1 MFKSYRLF
9 DIHGIPIKVHGSLPL
24 FLILAG
30 LLINLGGGVSGFL
43 LTVFLW
49 TLAFGCV
56 LLHELGHALAAR
68 HYGIP
73 VREITLYPIG
83 GVAALAFMPK
93 DWRREFVIAI
103 AGPAVNFALAA
114 LFALAYFLL
123 PGVPGV
129 FGGWLVAINLGLALF
144 NLIPGFPMDG
154 GRILRALLARRRSY
168 FRATKIAVD
177 VGRNVAIGM
186 GVLGFLSIFMPLASP
201 MLLPISIFIYF
212 AAKAELARVALE
224 ERLGHADPLTSFFF
238 PDAGTLSGRGT
249 TFRRPEAPRVFT
261 WTFRNEAPTST
272 PRGNGRIID
281 L

>member
-30 LLINLGGGVSGFL
+30 LLINLGGGVSGFV
-43 LTVFLW
+43 LTVLLW

-68 HYGIP
+68 RYGIP

-83 GVAALAFMPK
+83 GVAALAYMPK
-93 DWRREFVIAI
+93 NWRREFVIAI
-103 AGPAVNFALAA
+103 AGPAVNFALAG
-114 LFALAYFLL
+114 LFALTYVL
-123 PGVPGV
+123 VPGA
-129 FGGWLVAINLGLALF
+129 FLGWLVAINLGLALF

-154 GRILRALLARRRSY
+154 GRILRALLARTRSY
-168 FRATKIAVD
+168 YRATKIAVD

-186 GVLGFLSIFMPLASP
+186 GALGFLSIFMPLASP

-224 ERLGHADPLTSFFF
+224 ERLGHRDPLTSFFF
-238 PDAGTLSGRGT
+238 PDAGTPPGQGNSYRES
-249 TFRRPEAPRVFT
+249 EAPRIFT
-261 WTFRNEAPTST
+261 WTFRNEAPTSA

>member
-43 LTVFLW
+43 LTVLLW

-83 GVAALAFMPK
+83 GVAALAYMPK
-93 DWRREFVIAI
+93 NWRREFVIAI
-103 AGPAVNFALAA
+103 AGPAVNFALAG
-114 LFALAYFLL
+114 LFALTYFL
-123 PGVPGV
+123 VPGALL
-129 FGGWLVAINLGLALF
+129 GWLIAINLGLALF

-186 GVLGFLSIFMPLASP
+186 GALGFLSIFMPLASP

-212 AAKAELARVALE
+212 AAKAELTRVALE

-238 PDAGTLSGRGT
+238 PDAGSPSGRGT
-249 TFRRPEAPRVFT
+249 AYRESEAPRVFT
-261 WTFRNEAPTST
+261 WTFRNEVPTST
-272 PRGNGRIID
+272 PRGDGRIID